1 MKRFLMAS
9 VCALSLA
16 ACSNSA
22 GKFEGSWVNVHSAKS
37 TLDITENGSNLLVA
51 TTHPDPFFGKMETHK
66 YVGAIK
72 GGALVVQMDFPV
84 TFVIDK
90 TSGHLTGAGTEYK
103 RPGK

>member
-22 GKFEGSWVNVHSAKS
+22 GKYVGSWVNVHNARS
-37 TLDITENGSNLLVA
+37 TMDITENGSNLLVA
-51 TTHPDPFFGKMETHK
+51 TTEPDPFFGKMETHK
-66 YVGAIK
+66 FVGAIK
-72 GGALVVQMDFPV
+72 NGALVVQTDSSV